1 MDETYV
7 MEGNRNQQ
15 FVENIA
21 DALNEDFHDALLDFV
36 KTENESIWEN
46 LYSPL
51 EAGLLALNRLEPTAT
66 SASAGLKTAIQNVN
80 GELRTY
86 SFFVMLTQIENE
98 FAGYNNPSYLRDL
111 IVEDQNFR
119 QIYTLWRWTQ
129 AGAEQEKRGFA
140 DLKRQYKEME
150 HVKDIRSGTARS
162 LASATH
168 RGKLGIDLDC
178 EAAEEDQENTEKLI
192 AILFSLVRSG
202 QVDEASELAR
212 KKGASSLCLL
222 LNIYSLAFD
231 PALSPRN
238 DESTFSLCV
247 HNLVLLH
254 STFKRLIPSDD
265 VHSRMLRSAVCG
277 FTDPLLSL
285 ATRTDDRLW
294 AIANGAVLAKFFNY
308 IGVDLPNEC
317 PNSVESIFSLAAGE
331 GRHCIHFATYLPMP
345 RPSISLR
352 FSGEAKRKRARRKEI
367 AKEKKDGD
375 ADLSPYY
382 KITNLLLN
390 EQWRQVLEWAS
401 GRKGEEET
409 VRLRAA
415 LAIICYVKLD
425 KNDDPCCSQILMEYI
440 EYLRKRSLFRLIPFF
455 ASFLSTELAAK
466 CLKDTMNEMRSAD
479 DRAQFLRASEDASF
493 NKNVLSRGVAQSAID
508 GINNSEIQ
516 ATEAVDK
523 WKWLLYDEE
532 TFDEALVLANTLIR
546 RFLLSNSV
554 DLVKHIVTECS
565 ARAIPDFLQSSEV
578 PETQR
583 ALSEFQNHSIY
594 LEALDAYENYM
605 QKVLEAKAQ
614 MQSIENDRNEGKE
627 ERKQRVRARLDVQ
640 KEKTA
645 DVLIK
650 FIRHRGWKNVAAGRQ
665 EEERREQ
672 LASLRDRI
680 YRSMLDKLMTVFDA
694 AEDSQGVVEVANLL
708 AESALNL
715 PLHISK
721 ANLRALLDRVH
732 RLAGHIFTES

>member
-1 MDETYV
+1 MFASVLGVEDVLIERYCRKGSTTLNTVLKSESKKNSSEAQKLSGKNHFDQMDETYIV
-7 MEGNRNQQ
+7 EGNRNQQ
-15 FVENIA
+15 FVENIV

-66 SASAGLKTAIQNVN
+66 STSAGLKTAIQNVN

-86 SFFVMLTQIENE
+86 SFFVMLMQIENE

-140 DLKRQYKEME
+140 DLKRQ
-150 HVKDIRSGTARS
+150 SGTARS

-178 EAAEEDQENTEKLI
+178 EAAEEDQENTEKLV

-238 DESTFSLCV
+238 DESTFSLCA

-317 PNSVESIFSLAAGE
+317 PNSVESIFSLAAG
-331 GRHCIHFATYLPMP
+331 
-345 RPSISLR
+345 
-352 FSGEAKRKRARRKEI
+352 
-367 AKEKKDGD
+367 

-409 VRLRAA
+409 IRLRAA

-493 NKNVLSRGVAQSAID
+493 NKNVLSRGVAQSAVD

-516 ATEAVDK
+516 ATEVVDK

-640 KEKTA
+640 KEKAA

-665 EEERREQ
+665 EVGHSFMKAQ
-672 LASLRDRI
+672 VKYIGKASSKTLRISFMELLIFNDYSLTRI
-680 YRSMLDKLMTVFDA
+680 
-694 AEDSQGVVEVANLL
+694 
-708 AESALNL
+708 
-715 PLHISK
+715 
-721 ANLRALLDRVH
+721 
-732 RLAGHIFTES
+732 